1 MTAGR
6 ESWRAG
12 ALGQLRTS
20 HADREQAIDV
30 LKAAFVQGRLTK
42 DEFDLRVGQV
52 FASRTYADLGAL
64 TADIPGWVTSTQPSD
79 DAGEPGRVLSFKTAA
94 RVGAVGAAPS
104 MASAAA
110 VMMQSSGVPAVA
122 GVLVVGLTGVFVAGL
137 LAALLMFLS
146 WVVRR
151 SRRGSAHGP
160 PSGPA
165 GLASKRQTP
174 ARQLPPTRHGPWH
187 MAEAARSRPARMRVS
202 PVQAAVAF
210 WPWTAVYSGGS
221 RICAASAIERGTAA

>member
-1 MTAGR
+1 VTAGR
-6 ESWRAG
+6 EDGTAG

-42 DEFDLRVGQV
+42 DEFDLRVGRV

-64 TADIPGWVTSTQPSD
+64 TADIPGWVTSDQPPAED
-79 DAGEPGRVLSFKTAA
+79 VREPGRVLSFKTAA
-94 RVGAVGAAPS
+94 RVGAVGAGPGT
-104 MASAAA
+104 ASAAV

-122 GVLVVGLTGVFVAGL
+122 GVLLVGLTGLLMAGL

-151 SRRGSAHGP
+151 SQRGPAQGP

-165 GLASKRQTP
+165 GLAAERQAS
-174 ARQLPPTRHGPWH
+174 ARQLPSARHDPRH
-187 MAEAARSRPARMRVS
+187 MAEAARSRLPRMRVS
-202 PVQAAVAF
+202 PVRGRGDVLAVD
-210 WPWTAVYSGGS
+210 S
-221 RICAASAIERGTAA
+221 C

>member
-1 MTAGR
+1 VTAGR
-6 ESWRAG
+6 EDGTAG

-52 FASRTYADLGAL
+52 FASRTYADLDAL
-64 TADIPGWVTSTQPSD
+64 TADIPDGVTSAQPSAER
-79 DAGEPGRVLSFKTAA
+79 AGEPGRVLAFKTAA
-94 RVGAVGAAPS
+94 RVGAVGAGPS
-104 MASAAA
+104 MASAAV

-122 GVLVVGLTGVFVAGL
+122 GVLLVGLTGVFVAGL

-151 SRRGSAHGP
+151 SRRGAAQGP

-165 GLASKRQTP
+165 GLASKRQAP
-174 ARQLPPTRHGPWH
+174 ARQLPPARHDRWH
-187 MAEAARSRPARMRVS
+187 MTEAARSRLARMRVS
-202 PVQAAVAF
+202 PVQGRGDVLAVD
-210 WPWTAVYSGGS
+210 S
-221 RICAASAIERGTAA
+221 C